1 MVLSCEKTEDGLWA
15 VVLDRTL
22 FHPQGGGQPSDTG
35 TINSVVIKKVIHAEK
50 DIIHLAE
57 DAVSGEVS
65 LCVWMKRK
73 DVYTLG
79 CIKQVT

>member
-22 FHPQGGGQPSDTG
+22 FHPQGGGQPSDAG

-65 LCVWMKRK
+65 LRVDDRK
-73 DVYTLG
+73 DVCTLG
-79 CIKQVT
+79 CIQRVT